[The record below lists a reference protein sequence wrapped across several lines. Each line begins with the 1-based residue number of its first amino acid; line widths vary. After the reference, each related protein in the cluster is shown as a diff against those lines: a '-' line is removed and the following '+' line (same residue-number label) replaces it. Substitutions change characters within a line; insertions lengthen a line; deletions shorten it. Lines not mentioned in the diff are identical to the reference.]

1 MARSPQP
8 RHRARHVSGSQWA
21 VLDDLARVV
30 RAASPRPSALAAKT
44 TAVVAAGSLA
54 FAVMLPGEEASASVS
69 QRAVVD
75 DSIPV
80 GTAAMALLSDRGDEA
95 ASRAMARVP
104 VALAA
109 PAVTGAKAAPVF
121 GKLSVTAVE
130 KPPPPPVVAA
140 SSSSSSGSSSGSA
153 SRSGSGAGSASTQAS
168 SSGGGYDWAAANS
181 CSCARGLTQDSM
193 KVLAAVKASFPGM
206 NSIGGV
212 RADSLPDHPSGR
224 ALDFM
229 TTNRGYGDSIAN
241 MLISRAGELNIEY
254 IIWYQRIWFPG
265 KGWRSMAG
273 RGSATANHMDH
284 VHVTVR

>member
-1 MARSPQP
+1 MGACSRRPSLSECDNWSTSALPSTSRPRDPLIARRGVCSSFTSCPRQGSFVARSPQP

-130 KPPPPPVVAA
+130 KPRLRRWLLPPARPRRARPVALHREVARAPVARRRRPAARAAAMTGLRPTRARAPVV
-140 SSSSSSGSSSGSA
+140 SP
-153 SRSGSGAGSASTQAS
+153 RT
-168 SSGGGYDWAAANS
+168 
-181 CSCARGLTQDSM
+181 R
-193 KVLAAVKASFPGM
+193 
-206 NSIGGV
+206 
-212 RADSLPDHPSGR
+212 
-224 ALDFM
+224 
-229 TTNRGYGDSIAN
+229 
-241 MLISRAGELNIEY
+241 
-254 IIWYQRIWFPG
+254 
-265 KGWRSMAG
+265 
-273 RGSATANHMDH
+273 
-284 VHVTVR
+284 